1 MPKTRVPRSKR
12 RQPLFPPPPFVKEG
26 DRGGR
31 FPKKFPPLQPDK
43 TRVGT
48 VTPAGEGA
56 GGEVELFTGRHQ
68 AALLLLF
75 LGLFFL
81 GRARLVEHLV
91 NNTVIPGLL
100 GIEIKVAVGIV
111 GDLIHRLAGMVD
123 ENVLNDIL
131 LPHYLAGGDDDIG
144 RLSLGAAG
152 R

>member
-1 MPKTRVPRSKR
+1 MVKNFPYGTGCRKPRSPRSKR
-12 RQPLFPPPPFVKEG
+12 RQPLFPPPPFVK
-26 DRGGR
+26 
-31 FPKKFPPLQPDK
+31 
-43 TRVGT
+43 
-48 VTPAGEGA
+48 EGA

-81 GRARLVEHLV
+81 GRARFVEHLV
-91 NNTVIPGLL
+91 NNTVILSLL